1 MGIIEYDTQCESSH
15 NQHLVLD
22 HAHWFSSSSQEWIVS
37 FVATKHM
44 IRHEKIQHPLSNYR
58 REHIGEKVVI
68 DDNSNLSV
76 LGCND
81 VTDDSTNFVY
91 FLHVPRVGLN
101 IIFITPH
108 EQNNGIPNQWV
119 VEEMNDGF

>member
-1 MGIIEYDTQCESSH
+1 
-15 NQHLVLD
+15 
-22 HAHWFSSSSQEWIVS
+22 
-37 FVATKHM
+37 M
-44 IRHEKIQHPLSNYR
+44 IMHENIQHPLSNYW

-76 LGCND
+76 SGCND
-81 VTDDSTNFVY
+81 VTIDSTKFGY
-91 FLHVPRVGLN
+91 FLHVPRVEPN
-101 IIFITPH
+101 IIFITTH

>member
-1 MGIIEYDTQCESSH
+1 
-15 NQHLVLD
+15 
-22 HAHWFSSSSQEWIVS
+22 
-37 FVATKHM
+37 M
-44 IRHEKIQHPLSNYR
+44 IRHEKIQHSLSNYR

-81 VTDDSTNFVY
+81 VTIDSTKFRY
-91 FLHVPRVGLN
+91 FLHVQRFGPN

-108 EQNNGIPNQWV
+108 EQNNGMPNQWV
-119 VEEMNDGF
+119 VEYMDDGF